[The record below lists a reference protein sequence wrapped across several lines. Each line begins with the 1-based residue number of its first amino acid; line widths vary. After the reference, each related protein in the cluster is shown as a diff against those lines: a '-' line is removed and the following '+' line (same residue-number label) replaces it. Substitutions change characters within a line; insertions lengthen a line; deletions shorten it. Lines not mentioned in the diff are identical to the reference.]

1 MSKRWNVTIKLSE
14 NDGELIGKLKAIPDG
29 RRSAAIKDAIR
40 QHLGLPKRGL
50 VFDQHTAALPVQLP
64 LLEEIFN
71 GMEYMKAA
79 VNDMPNYFERLIRD
93 VATTGAVAPPPPEP
107 ERPKASRLQMEQRDA
122 KLAKAEW

>member
-1 MSKRWNVTIKLSE
+1 MGKRWNVTIKLSE
-14 NDGELIGKLKAIPDG
+14 NDGEIIGKLKAIPDG
-29 RRSAAIKDAIR
+29 RRSAEIKDAIR

-79 VNDMPNYFERLIRD
+79 VNDMPSYFERLIRD
-93 VATTGAVAPPPPEP
+93 VSVSGAAAPSPETP
-107 ERPKASRLQMEQRDA
+107 RPKASRLQMEQRTE